1 MSKEEIREYLDRVE
15 RLELTL
21 LDEDKKTLQWLI
33 YGYNQCAKLLNETE
47 QENIQLKTQLLE
59 KKCSD
64 KDIEYKEKNKLQQR
78 IDKAIEFINNSDW
91 LKEENFYDFKDLEQT
106 QELLEILKGNNND

>member
-1 MSKEEIREYLDRVE
+1 MSKKEIREYLDRVE

-21 LDEDKKTLQWLI
+21 LDEDKETLQWLI

-78 IDKAIEFINNSDW
+78 IDKAIEVLKLCNSQCS
-91 LKEENFYDFKDLEQT
+91 KEVI
-106 QELLEILKGNNND
+106 EILKGVQ